1 MKLLIYSHLFW
12 PSVGGLETVV
22 QALASGLAK
31 LNDKTGAPLYE
42 ITVVTNTTGPPDG
55 AEWQSSYRVVRK
67 PQRAELRRLVES
79 ADLVHVAGVSI
90 PAIRSALSAGKP
102 VVVEHHGFQAI
113 CPTGQ
118 LLQEPQDVPC
128 PGHFMNGNHAACL
141 RCRNS
146 GTFLSSL
153 RLWLLTFWRRW
164 LCERVT
170 VNIVPTAWLGEQ
182 LNLSR
187 VKTIWHGLP
196 REAAFVRISSTGRI
210 PQIVFMGRL
219 VTTKG
224 VGLLLEAAGK
234 LREQNHRFEIVIIG
248 AGPERESLEEQA
260 KQKQLAGQ
268 VKFLGMMPNAEL
280 ATQLAGASV
289 IVVPSIGGE
298 VFGMVVAENMLRG
311 LPVLAS
317 DLGAFVEV
325 LGSREQTFRTGDAVD
340 LARKLEQ
347 VLKEPAMA
355 ADWGARGRNRILEV
369 FSEERMI
376 DEHHRLYQEAMGLN
390 PRGA

>member
-1 MKLLIYSHLFW
+1 
-12 PSVGGLETVV
+12 
-22 QALASGLAK
+22 
-31 LNDKTGAPLYE
+31 
-42 ITVVTNTTGPPDG
+42 
-55 AEWQSSYRVVRK
+55 
-67 PQRAELRRLVES
+67 
-79 ADLVHVAGVSI
+79 
-90 PAIRSALSAGKP
+90 
-102 VVVEHHGFQAI
+102 
-113 CPTGQ
+113 
-118 LLQEPQDVPC
+118 
-128 PGHFMNGNHAACL
+128 
-141 RCRNS
+141 
-146 GTFLSSL
+146 
-153 RLWLLTFWRRW
+153 
-164 LCERVT
+164 
-170 VNIVPTAWLGEQ
+170 
-182 LNLSR
+182 
-187 VKTIWHGLP
+187 
-196 REAAFVRISSTGRI
+196 
-210 PQIVFMGRL
+210 
-219 VTTKG
+219 
-224 VGLLLEAAGK
+224 
-234 LREQNHRFEIVIIG
+234 
-248 AGPERESLEEQA
+248 
-260 KQKQLAGQ
+260 
-268 VKFLGMMPNAEL
+268 MPNAEL